1 MTVIRL
7 LYVLLLSLGGSSAV
21 LAQGAKRWTI
31 HQEENSV
38 QFQWGDQSLASYV
51 YRDAQITRPYWKD
64 IRTPSGTLVSRN
76 SPPNEQDLADHPT
89 MHTGIWLAFGDL
101 GGEDYWRLKSTVK
114 HVAFVESP
122 KIEGDAIQFTVENE
136 YLRSGGPVSV
146 CREICRYQLKIVPE
160 GWLWTS
166 QSRFQSPQAFA
177 FGDQEEM
184 GLGVRLATNIAVKKK
199 LGGRILDA
207 SGRVN
212 TDVWGQVA
220 DWCDYAGVL
229 DAKHVGMTVMPSPNN
244 PRPCRWHARDYGF
257 MAANPFGN
265 EVFRAGERLQTKV
278 EPLQSMNLSFGVL
291 IHEETNESAY
301 DPKAAYKRY
310 GAKLSALP

>member
-1 MTVIRL
+1 MAGIRL
-7 LYVLLLSLGGSSAV
+7 FYVLLMSLGVSSAAW
-21 LAQGAKRWTI
+21 AQEVKRWTI
-31 HQEENSV
+31 QQEENV
-38 QFQWGDQSLASYV
+38 VHFRWNGHVLASYV
-51 YRDAQITRPYWKD
+51 FRDAQITRPYWKD
-64 IRTPSGTLVSRN
+64 IRTLTGTLVSRN

-114 HVAFVESP
+114 HVAFVERP
-122 KIEGDAIQFTVENE
+122 KVDGDTIQFTVENE
-136 YLRSGGPVSV
+136 YLRSSGPASV
-146 CREICRYQLKIVPE
+146 CREICRYQLRIVPE

-166 QSRFQSPQAFA
+166 QSRFQSSQAFA

-199 LGGRILDA
+199 LGGQILDA
-207 SGRVN
+207 NGRVN

-220 DWCDYAGVL
+220 DWCDYSGII
-229 DAKHVGMTVMPSPNN
+229 DSKHVGMTVMPSNKN

-278 EPLQSMNLSFGVL
+278 EPNQSIALSFGVL
-291 IHEETNESAY
+291 VHEESDGAAY
-301 DPKAAYKRY
+301 DPKKAYARH
-310 GAKLSALP
+310 GANLDALP